1 MWLMSRKGGSGFS
14 SSSTAEQ
21 VTHGIDATGPTTIVT
36 DNDLKC
42 AFWLLLG
49 ILIQG
54 QPVVLVLKL
63 LVFLLCMACM

>member
-36 DNDLKC
+36 G
-42 AFWLLLG
+42 ATSGIGAETARLLALHG
-49 ILIQG
+49 VHVIMGSEI
-54 QPVVLVLKL
+54 
-63 LVFLLCMACM
+63 